1 MSRREELRASWAE
14 YEERIKA
21 ARDTAP
27 TSCVQ
32 ERTDGKYPLD
42 LTYLAESDCLEIT
55 VCGDVYRTLAL
66 SGDQAEKLYQF
77 LGGLYG

>member
-1 MSRREELRASWAE
+1 VNRREDLRESWAE

-27 TSCVQ
+27 TSFVQ
-32 ERTDGKYPLD
+32 KVTDGPCPIKMG
-42 LTYLAESDCLEIT
+42 YLVESDCLEIT
-55 VCGDVYRTLAL
+55 DCNSGRTLSL
-66 SGDQAEKLYQF
+66 GGDQAEKLYQF